1 MKMRVFDLET
11 TGLPEDEAAD
21 ICEVGYTDLL
31 SSGEICATRWQ
42 LIDPGH
48 PIPPEL
54 SAIHHITNEDVA
66 GMPTS
71 DTVVPYLTDGMT
83 LTDIFVA
90 HNADFERHFT
100 PLPEYRFICTHKVA
114 HHLYPD
120 LKSHSNQALRYR
132 FGLPVDREFA
142 NQAHRAGPDSHV
154 TAHLLRAFLQ
164 FGVSIEEMLEI
175 TSRPIILRTCPLN
188 KYYGQPW
195 ENVDEGYLE
204 WILRTPDMKKD
215 VVNTAKHH
223 LELRRQ
229 RRSDPFGG
237 NR

>member
-1 MKMRVFDLET
+1 MKARVFDLET
-11 TGLPEDEAAD
+11 TGLPEDETAD

-31 SSGEICATRWQ
+31 DLHAGPMLTETRSQ

-54 SAIHHITNEDVA
+54 SAIHHITDEDVA

-83 LTDIFVA
+83 LSDIFVA

-120 LKSHSNQALRYR
+120 LKSHSNQA
-132 FGLPVDREFA
+132 
-142 NQAHRAGPDSHV
+142 HRAGPESHV
-154 TAHLLRAFLQ
+154 TAHLLAHFQLT
-164 FGVSIEEMLEI
+164 GVTINEMLEI

-229 RRSDPFGG
+229 RRSNPFGG
-237 NR
+237 